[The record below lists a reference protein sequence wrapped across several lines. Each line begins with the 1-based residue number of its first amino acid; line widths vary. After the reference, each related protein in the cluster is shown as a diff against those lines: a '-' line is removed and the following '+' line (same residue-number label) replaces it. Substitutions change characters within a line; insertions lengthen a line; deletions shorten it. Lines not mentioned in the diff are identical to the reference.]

1 MYKNNLHLMKTPF
14 YDQHYSLGSKIVDF
28 HGWQMPLQYSSIIDE
43 HKTVRSNVGLFD
55 VSHMGRFKIKGN
67 NAKGCLQNLLT
78 NDVSSLK
85 DNHAIYSPICFE
97 NGGIVDDVIVSR
109 FDEEFLMVVNSS
121 NIQKDWN
128 WINEHS
134 MSATIEDVSENFALL
149 ALQGPFAQNMLT
161 EISGSNLEKLKPFDV
176 TNLRLFDVDCI
187 VSRTGYTG
195 EDGFEIFFDSSQTK
209 LWDKLLK
216 AGSKFQIKPIG
227 LGARDTLRLEAGLML
242 YGNDIDE
249 NITPFEAPLKWTVK
263 LDTDFIGKK
272 ALENQKVNRKL
283 VGFEILN
290 AKRPARKDNLVYHKD
305 SQVGKVTSGSYS
317 PTLNKSI
324 GFSFVP
330 IQVSRDEVIQ
340 IKIGDKMYDAKTT
353 SMRFY
358 KRR

>member
-1 MYKNNLHLMKTPF
+1 
-14 YDQHYSLGSKIVDF
+14 
-28 HGWQMPLQYSSIIDE
+28 
-43 HKTVRSNVGLFD
+43 
-55 VSHMGRFKIKGN
+55 
-67 NAKGCLQNLLT
+67 
-78 NDVSSLK
+78 
-85 DNHAIYSPICFE
+85 
-97 NGGIVDDVIVSR
+97 
-109 FDEEFLMVVNSS
+109 
-121 NIQKDWN
+121 
-128 WINEHS
+128 

-209 LWDKLLK
+209 LWDKLLE

-249 NITPFEAPLKWTVK
+249 NTTPFEAPLKWTVK
-263 LDTDFIGKK
+263 LDLDFIGKK